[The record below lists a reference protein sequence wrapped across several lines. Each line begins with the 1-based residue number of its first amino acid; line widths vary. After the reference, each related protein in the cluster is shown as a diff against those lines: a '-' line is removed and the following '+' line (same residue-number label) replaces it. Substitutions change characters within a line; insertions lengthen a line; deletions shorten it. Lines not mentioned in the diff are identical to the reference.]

1 MSETVETSTPA
12 GGASTL
18 DAAAVLTRVQR
29 LLTFT
34 FAALVLYSFTVG
46 TRTGS
51 VGSGSDAAGYAL
63 TLRPSPIVY
72 VIVGLVVSWTIPAI
86 LRKAQTAP
94 DAARIVRR
102 STITIGAVV
111 FGSMVISVLWFALI
125 QPETLAPPAGQ
136 MYPFPFGAVEFRSD
150 PAAP

>member
-1 MSETVETSTPA
+1 VRECRENLIHSLIVCDVPPIA
-12 GGASTL
+12 GQF
-18 DAAAVLTRVQR
+18 VL
-29 LLTFT
+29 L
-34 FAALVLYSFTVG
+34 
-46 TRTGS
+46 
-51 VGSGSDAAGYAL
+51 
-63 TLRPSPIVY
+63 
-72 VIVGLVVSWTIPAI
+72 
-86 LRKAQTAP
+86 P